1 MSDPTLQSAPH
12 GSCGGYF
19 SIRAAAFEP
28 RIKRCGRIR

>member
-1 MSDPTLQSAPH
+1 MSDPTLLSAPH

>member
-12 GSCGGYF
+12 GSCGGF